1 MLTTPEATPEAT
13 PAAADDDA
21 GPDLGPAQRWAGEP
35 LDPAIVA
42 ALPLQGRA
50 FVSPACEVSPEAEEA
65 LLAPW
70 RAAFAA
76 RGLEVQIKLARVMA
90 ARTYTEQGRRGPLVV
105 TDMDRAVQHIGVHVW
120 RVWVD
125 KTHPRPISDAHPE
138 LTVKTHQE
146 RVLVT
151 LERAEGVPLWRLWLG
166 TDTGLV
172 PFDAAVEVIAT
183 RPPSWARTSE
193 LARRFAADSEK
204 ALEAKIKAR
213 QEAEADKAAK
223 KAAKA
228 AEKEAKAKARAEKA
242 APVSPPAP
250 TNKTKPGRAG
260 GR

>member
-13 PAAADDDA
+13 DADA
-21 GPDLGPAQRWAGEP
+21 WPDLGGGQRWVGEP

-42 ALPLQGRA
+42 ALPLRGRA
-50 FVSPACEVSPEAEEA
+50 FVSPVCEVSPEAEEA

-76 RGLEVQIKLARVMA
+76 RGLEVRVELARVMA
-90 ARTYTEQGRRGPLVV
+90 APIRTEQGRRGPYNV
-105 TDMDRAVQHIGVHVW
+105 TDMNVSAQILGVRIW

-125 KTHPRPISDAHPE
+125 KAHPRPISEAHPE

-146 RVLVT
+146 RVLAT
-151 LERAEGVPLWRLWLG
+151 LERTEGVPLWRLWLG
-166 TDTGLV
+166 ADTELV
-172 PFDAAVEVIAT
+172 PFDTAVEVIAT

-193 LARRFAADSEK
+193 LARRFAVDSER
-204 ALEAKIKAR
+204 ALEEKIKAR
-213 QEAEADKAAK
+213 QEAEAEKAAK

>member
-1 MLTTPEATPEAT
+1 MLTAPEPDNT
-13 PAAADDDA
+13 PATADA
-21 GPDLGPAQRWAGEP
+21 GPGPDLGEP

-50 FVSPACEVSPEAEEA
+50 FVSPACEVSPETEEA
-65 LLAPW
+65 LLAPR

-76 RGLEVQIKLARVMA
+76 RGLEVRVELARVMA

-105 TDMDRAVQHIGVHVW
+105 TDMNQAVQHIGVRVW

-125 KTHPRPISDAHPE
+125 KAHPRPISEAHPE

-146 RVLVT
+146 RILVT
-151 LERAEGVPLWRLWLG
+151 LERAEGVPLWHLWLG
-166 TDTGLV
+166 ADTELV
-172 PFDAAVEVIAT
+172 RFDVAVEVIAT

-193 LARRFAADSEK
+193 LVRRFAAESEA

-223 KAAKA
+223 KAAKE
-228 AEKEAKAKARAEKA
+228 AEKAAKAKAK
-242 APVSPPAP
+242 PAN
-250 TNKTKPGRAG
+250 TNAKPGRAG
-260 GR
+260 GRSR

>member
-1 MLTTPEATPEAT
+1 MLTTPEATP
-13 PAAADDDA
+13 ADDDAADA
-21 GPDLGPAQRWAGEP
+21 GPDLGDAQRWAGEP

-76 RGLEVQIKLARVMA
+76 RGLEVRVEMARVMSVHTRA
-90 ARTYTEQGRRGPLVV
+90 EQGRRGPFVV
-105 TDMDRAVQHIGVHVW
+105 ADMDRAVQHVGVHVW

-125 KTHPRPISDAHPE
+125 KTCPRPISDAHPE

-146 RVLVT
+146 RVLAT
-151 LERAEGVPLWRLWLG
+151 LERTEGVPLWRLWLG
-166 TDTGLV
+166 TDTELV
-172 PFDAAVEVIAT
+172 PFDVAVEVIAT

-193 LARRFAADSEK
+193 LSRRFAADSEK
-204 ALEAKIKAR
+204 ALEAKIRAR
-213 QEAEADKAAK
+213 EEAEADKAAK

-242 APVSPPAP
+242 ALVSPPAP

>member
-1 MLTTPEATPEAT
+1 MLTTPEAVPEAT
-13 PAAADDDA
+13 DADADAA
-21 GPDLGPAQRWAGEP
+21 PDPGEP

-42 ALPLQGRA
+42 ALPMQGRA
-50 FVSPACEVSPEAEEA
+50 FVSPACLVTPEAEEA

-76 RGLEVQIKLARVMA
+76 RGLEVRVELARVMA
-90 ARTYTEQGRRGPLVV
+90 APIRTEQGRRGPHNVV
-105 TDMDRAVQHIGVHVW
+105 DMNVAAQILGVHVW
-120 RVWVD
+120 RVWLD
-125 KTHPRPISDAHPE
+125 KAHPRPISEAHPE

-146 RVLVT
+146 RILAT

-166 TDTGLV
+166 ADTELV
-172 PFDAAVEVIAT
+172 PFDTAVEVIAT

-193 LARRFAADSEK
+193 LARRFAVDSER

-213 QEAEADKAAK
+213 QEAEADKAAQ

-250 TNKTKPGRAG
+250 TNKNKPGRAG